1 MTKEELEFL
10 KDLQRELKEQDT
22 DGQSAPRFWGILE
35 EGQQVVPDGFGDYI
49 EVIDGNCEDA
59 ESFTPEEYVKF
70 IEEKLS
76 EENDEEDLN
85 EPWET
90 VDKDDIYKVIDFANR
105 FLERNAE
112 IFEIKKTTQIS
123 DRTGCF
129 LTKRAAKKHIELN
142 GYHYNNYHYNNPK
155 TYAMTA
161 WRNPEFE
168 KFMSIIIVQ

>member
-1 MTKEELEFL
+1 M
-10 KDLQRELKEQDT
+10 
-22 DGQSAPRFWGILE
+22 
-35 EGQQVVPDGFGDYI
+35 
-49 EVIDGNCEDA
+49 IDGTCEDA

-76 EENDEEDLN
+76 EENDKEDLN
-85 EPWET
+85 ETWEN
-90 VDKDDIYKVIDFANR
+90 VDKDDIYEVIDFANR

-112 IFEIKKTTQIS
+112 IFEIKKTIQIS

-142 GYHYNNYHYNNPK
+142 GYHHNNPK

-168 KFMSIIIVQ
+168 KFMDIFENLDLTELEKIVK